1 VNRITHTDVSAARLV
16 PVAVGINVGRHAT
29 PAAIRSTISNL
40 PALSLSSGLL
50 CPPNPFSRWRE
61 PAWGRWRLPLLD
73 SRLSSRLDAKIG
85 AVLGTIA
92 SGQKAFPTFDG
103 PSATPAIR
111 SFLIR
116 KEGTATIGLKLA
128 KAGRRGRH
136 DLVDIQWQCPAARER
151 PRTGARGREAV
162 WR

>member
-1 VNRITHTDVSAARLV
+1 M
-16 PVAVGINVGRHAT
+16 
-29 PAAIRSTISNL
+29 
-40 PALSLSSGLL
+40 
-50 CPPNPFSRWRE
+50 
-61 PAWGRWRLPLLD
+61 PLLD
-73 SRLSSRLDAKIG
+73 SRLSSRLDVEIG

-92 SGQKAFPTFDG
+92 SGQKTFPTFDG

-128 KAGRRGRH
+128 KAGRHG
-136 DLVDIQWQCPAARER
+136 LVGIQWRCPVARER